1 MITGLFESHL
11 PVKDLGRS
19 VAFYQR
25 IGLELAHQRDKLALL
40 WIERGKSWLGLW
52 ESDQVSLP
60 YHPSIRHVAFRVDLD
75 ALDSAAEWLRER
87 GIEVREEFGFSP
99 ERQPLVLSDNPQAMA
114 AIYFHDPDGNSLEFI
129 APLRIDVEEEF
140 AMMTL
145 EDWYRL
151 KGRPVTPARQ
161 SRSG

>member
-1 MITGLFESHL
+1 MSGVL
-11 PVKDLGRS
+11 
-19 VAFYQR
+19 
-25 IGLELAHQRDKLALL
+25 
-40 WIERGKSWLGLW
+40 
-52 ESDQVSLP
+52 
-60 YHPSIRHVAFRVDLD
+60 
-75 ALDSAAEWLRER
+75 
-87 GIEVREEFGFSP
+87 GIEVREAFGFSP

-114 AIYFHDPDGNSLEFI
+114 AIYFQDPDGNSLEFI
-129 APLRIDVEEEF
+129 APLSIDVEEEF